1 MYPLNVRLPDPQIG
15 FAVANDEAEHKAL
28 SDMGYLPVYVAAVMD
43 GVARLDRA
51 ALLAEA
57 EAKGLKVDGRWSDAR
72 LADELAKL

>member
-28 SDMGYLPVYVAAVMD
+28 SDMGYVPAYVAPV
-43 GVARLDRA
+43 VDRA

>member
-15 FAVANDEAEHKAL
+15 FAVANDEAEHQTL
-28 SDMGYLPVYVAAVMD
+28 SDLGYLPAYVASAV
-43 GVARLDRA
+43 DRA

-57 EAKGLKVDGRWSDAR
+57 EAKGLKVDRRWSDAR

>member
-1 MYPLNVRLPDPQIG
+1 MYPLNVKLPDPQIG

-28 SDMGYLPVYVAAVMD
+28 SDLGYLPAYVAAV
-43 GVARLDRA
+43 VDRA